1 MLIAKNGTQYNQIT
15 NEIIKAHATYVN
27 SPFVKVN
34 RALNYRTENG
44 ISKLVDDFTSEEL
57 KAGLREIAK
66 IADAETRELYVNKF
80 FSSNRSEAQQ
90 IITQTLTNKDTYNKT
105 EVNNLLNAKANQA
118 TTYNKTEVDNR
129 LRQYSY
135 SKTETYNKDQV
146 NHLLTTVNQ
155 ATYTKREVDDRV
167 NVKANW
173 DAIVNLTGNQT
184 INGVKTFTSNIT
196 APNITTLQNQMN
208 GLSGLVSRGKSPYLL
223 HDGVVRITV
232 GNGGNFRNFTDA
244 LNYLKQNGS
253 KSHIEIILT
262 SDFNENIT
270 LSDLPPCSINP
281 NRCKLGNNLHIKN
294 SPAIHFNSRD
304 ITTSGIMTI
313 ENSNVSFSN
322 HSSFKNK
329 ILATNKS
336 KVSFSNHTN
345 VNHQNFFLEAYE
357 SSIFI
362 GHHSILK
369 SDNSP
374 CIVASDN
381 SIVFLSSFLDFYPAN
396 NHAAIVS
403 KFGSLIICRD
413 GHYSQN
419 RGRYFAWVDNGG
431 RIIGDLSRS
440 NIRVNTA
447 RTNIAPNTWSPN
459 GMILGNNWR

>member
-34 RALNYRTENG
+34 RALNYRRENG
-44 ISKLVDDFTSEEL
+44 RSELVDDFTPEEL
-57 KAGLREIAK
+57 KAGLTEIAK
-66 IADAETRELYVNKF
+66 IADVETRELYINKF
-80 FSSNRSEAQQ
+80 FSSNKSEAQQ
-90 IITQTLTNKDTYNKT
+90 IITRTLANKETYNKT
-105 EVNNLLNAKANQA
+105 EVNNLLN
-118 TTYNKTEVDNR
+118 
-129 LRQYSY
+129 
-135 SKTETYNKDQV
+135 
-146 NHLLTTVNQ
+146 
-155 ATYTKREVDDRV
+155 
-167 NVKANW
+167 VKANSNAVVALSGNQSIAGVKTFSSPIVVPNGTANNHAVNLAQLNTKANW
-173 DAIVNLTGNQT
+173 NAIVNLNGNQT

-208 GLSGLVSRGKSPYLL
+208 GLVSGGKSPYLL

-253 KSHIEIILT
+253 KTGIEIILT

-294 SPAIHFNSRD
+294 SPGIYFNSRS

-313 ENSNVSFSN
+313 ENSNVSFSS

-329 ILATNKS
+329 IIATNKS
-336 KVSFSNHTN
+336 KVSFSNHSN
-345 VNHQNFFLEAYE
+345 IENQNFFLEAYN

-362 GHHSILK
+362 GNHSILK
-369 SDNSP
+369 SDTTP

-381 SIVFLSSFLDFYPAN
+381 SIIFLSSFITFNPAN

-413 GHYSQN
+413 GNYSQN

-447 RTNIAPNTWSPN
+447 RTNVAPNTWSPN
-459 GMILGNNWR
+459 GMILGSHWG

>member
-34 RALNYRTENG
+34 RALNYRRGE
-44 ISKLVDDFTSEEL
+44 LVDDFTPEEL
-57 KAGLREIAK
+57 KAGLTEIVK
-66 IADAETRELYVNKF
+66 IADVETRELYINKF

-90 IITQTLTNKDTYNKT
+90 IITRTLANKETYNKT
-105 EVNNLLNAKANQA
+105 EVNNLLNAKANQS

-129 LRQYSY
+129 LREYSF
-135 SKTETYNKDQV
+135 SKTETYNRDQV
-146 NHLLTTVNQ
+146 NHLLTSVNQ
-155 ATYTKREVDDRV
+155 STYSRREIDDRV

-173 DAIVNLTGNQT
+173 NAVVNLNNNQT

-208 GLSGLVSRGKSPYLL
+208 GLVGGGKSPYLL

-253 KSHIEIILT
+253 KTGIEIILT

-294 SPAIHFNSRD
+294 SPAIYFNSRS

-313 ENSNVSFSN
+313 ENSNVSFRN

-329 ILATNKS
+329 IIATNKS
-336 KVSFSNHTN
+336 KVSFSNHSN
-345 VNHQNFFLEAYE
+345 IENQNFFLEAYD
-357 SSIFI
+357 SSIFV
-362 GHHSILK
+362 GSHSILK
-369 SDNSP
+369 SDTTP

-381 SIVFLSSFLDFYPAN
+381 STIWLSSFITFIPAN

-403 KFGSLIICRD
+403 RFGSLIICRD
-413 GHYSQN
+413 GSYSQN

-447 RTNIAPNTWSPN
+447 RTNVAPNTWSSN
-459 GMILGNNWR
+459 GMILGSHWG